1 MSGNEEGPRGAGG
14 RTTDPSGGAPA
25 TAPEAAEVKR
35 PEPGD
40 PQGYLNREMSLLAF
54 HERVLDQA
62 RDDSNPLLERLK
74 FVGIVGSILSE
85 FFMVRVAGL
94 RQQIESGTADA
105 EPSGDG
111 MTTAEILN
119 AVRERGYALM
129 RESRQVLEDLLP
141 QLDEAGLH
149 VVGYAQL
156 DARQRAAAERYFAD
170 TVFPVLTPLAF
181 DPGRPFPHISN
192 LSLNLAV
199 ILRSADADEL
209 FARVKVPSALP
220 RLVPLVPP
228 EGAPEVDARGRRHY
242 WFLWLEQLVAA
253 NLQSLFPGMQ
263 ILMAH
268 PFRVT
273 RDAEMAIQ
281 ELEADDLL
289 ETIEEGIRRRRFG
302 SVVRVTIEEGT
313 PDQVL
318 EILRQNLSVGP
329 QELCAVRAPLGTSSL
344 WGFQDVDRPDLKYR
358 PFVPAVPPLLQGVR
372 GSDIFAMIAQR
383 DILLHHPYDSF
394 EPVLE
399 LVRAAAHDPDVLAIK
414 QTLYRVGSN
423 APIVEA
429 LLDAAANDKQ
439 VAVMVELKARFD
451 EESNIGW
458 ARALENEGAHV
469 VYGLVGLKTHS
480 KALLIVRREGGRV
493 RRYVH
498 VGTGNY
504 NAVTTRQYTDLS
516 LLTCREDFGAD
527 ASVLFNYLTGYS
539 SALEYRKF
547 LVAPINMR
555 RRFEELVRREI
566 SHAQSGGQG
575 HLIFKFNSLVDRR
588 MIRLLQEASRAGVR
602 VDLLVRGICCLRPGI
617 EGLSENIRVVSVV
630 GRFLE
635 HSRIFYFRNGGQEEV
650 YLGSADLMPRNLD
663 RRVETLF
670 PVEDPALVRRL
681 RDEILATYLA
691 DNAKS
696 HLMAADGTYRRQRPA
711 PGQDPLSSQ
720 DVLIARA
727 ASAAERPPEPAPAGQ
742 NGRARR
748 ARRKR
753 T

>member
-1 MSGNEEGPRGAGG
+1 MI
-14 RTTDPSGGAPA
+14 DPSDGRPVVSPESGA
-25 TAPEAAEVKR
+25 EQHLD
-35 PEPGD
+35 PGD
-40 PQGYLNREMSLLAF
+40 PRWYVNREMSLLAF
-54 HERVLDQA
+54 HERVLGEA
-62 RDDSNPLLERLK
+62 RDESNPLLERLR

-85 FFMVRVAGL
+85 VFMVRVAGL
-94 RQQIESGTADA
+94 RQQIESGGGDA

-111 MTTAEILN
+111 MTTAEVLS

-129 RESRQVLEDLLP
+129 RESRRVLDELLP
-141 QLDEAGLH
+141 LLDEAGFHILGH
-149 VVGYAQL
+149 AQL
-156 DARQRAAAERYFAD
+156 DARQRSAADAYFAEV
-170 TVFPVLTPLAF
+170 VFPVLTPLAF
-181 DPGRPFPHISN
+181 DPGRPFPHLSN

-199 ILRSADADEL
+199 MLRSREGEEL
-209 FARVKVPSALP
+209 FARVKVPSVLP

-228 EGAPEVDARGRRHY
+228 EGASEVDARGRRHS

-253 NLQSLFPGMQ
+253 NLHSLFPGME
-263 ILMAH
+263 ILRFN

-273 RDAEMAIQ
+273 RDAEMEIQ

-289 ETIEEGIRRRRFG
+289 ETIEQGVRRRRFG
-302 SVVRVTIEEGT
+302 SVVRVTVEEDT
-313 PDQVL
+313 SEQVR
-318 EILRQNLSVGP
+318 EILRQNLKASQHEMCP
-329 QELCAVRAPLGTSSL
+329 VRAPLGTSSL
-344 WGFQDVDRPDLKYR
+344 WGLGDVDRPDLKYK
-358 PFVPAVPPLLQGVR
+358 PFTPAVPPSLQGVR
-372 GSDIFAMIAQR
+372 GSDVFSVIAQR

-429 LLDAAANDKQ
+429 LLEAAANNKQ

-451 EESNIGW
+451 EEGNIGW
-458 ARALENEGAHV
+458 ARALEQEGAHV

-480 KALLIVRREGGRV
+480 KALLIVRREGGKV

-516 LLTCREDFGAD
+516 LFTCREEFGAD
-527 ASVLFNYLTGYS
+527 ASALFNYLTGYS
-539 SALEYRKF
+539 SPQDYRKF

-555 RRFEELVRREI
+555 RCFEQLVRREI
-566 SHAQSGGQG
+566 EHARRGGPA
-575 HLIFKFNSLVDRR
+575 HLVFKVNSLVDRR
-588 MIRLLQEASRAGVR
+588 MIRLLYEASQAGVK

-617 EGLSENIRVVSVV
+617 EGLSEKVRVVSIV

-635 HSRIFYFRNGGQEEV
+635 HSRIFWFGNGGQEEV
-650 YLGSADLMPRNLD
+650 YLGSADLMPRNFD

-670 PVEDPALVRRL
+670 PVEDPALVRRV

-691 DNAKS
+691 DNLKS
-696 HLMAADGTYRRQRPA
+696 HVMAADGSYAKQRPA
-711 PGQDPLSSQ
+711 DGQAALSAQ
-720 DVLIARA
+720 DWLIARA
-727 ASAAERPPEPAPAGQ
+727 ASAAELPPGPAPAS

-753 T
+753 